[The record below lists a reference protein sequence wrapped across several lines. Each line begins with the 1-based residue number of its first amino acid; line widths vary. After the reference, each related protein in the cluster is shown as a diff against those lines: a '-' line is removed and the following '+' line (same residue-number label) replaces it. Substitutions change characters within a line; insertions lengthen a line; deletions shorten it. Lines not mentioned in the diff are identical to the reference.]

1 LQNGSRCPVCK
12 YAELIEITLMV
23 GDTELT
29 HINCSACGTKWWH
42 RDGEDTSLDVVIDL
56 TSADAQTNRDSR
68 KNSGRRRQRQGD
80 AQAADMTT
88 DTGAVSALADTQMDS
103 PGG

>member
-1 LQNGSRCPVCK
+1 
-12 YAELIEITLMV
+12 MV

-56 TSADAQTNRDSR
+56 TSADAQTNRDKR
-68 KNSGRRRQRQGD
+68 NNSGRRRRGD
-80 AQAADMTT
+80 APATTT